1 MNWTAFVHKG
11 FNTYL
16 LPVTPKQPDAKEK
29 MAVAASS
36 LSSEKVKE
44 ENESSNEGKPRK
56 IRKHASVDSGNEAS
70 SEDSNDSMRMNSR
83 KVEKTLS
90 SCKGLSILLLLF
102 MKYFFIVDTV

>member
-1 MNWTAFVHKG
+1 MWSTCLAS
-11 FNTYL
+11 
-16 LPVTPKQPDAKEK
+16 PKQPDAKEK

-90 SCKGLSILLLLF
+90 SCKGLRILL
-102 MKYFFIVDTV
+102 